1 MDMTHLA
8 HLKCRKRLSVQLVF
22 KFSIFKR
29 CHYTA
34 YMFLLIY
41 FLNFF
46 IVVESMDP
54 TAHTLDAFIETI
66 IQSNGSLYDIAS
78 YR

>member
-1 MDMTHLA
+1 
-8 HLKCRKRLSVQLVF
+8 
-22 KFSIFKR
+22 
-29 CHYTA
+29 
-34 YMFLLIY
+34 MFLLIY